1 MIAGGQPEWRLA
13 YTMLE
18 HFGMDS
24 LSVANLA
31 EHVQKVIIIIF
42 QFC

>member
-1 MIAGGQPEWRLA
+1 MIAGGQPEWRRA

-18 HFGMDS
+18 HFGMDT

-42 QFC
+42 QF